1 MSSLYTV
8 RKLNLPPSA
17 QLDKL
22 ARAAGEL
29 YSRTVVTYWRLVRKK
44 RVFLSQYGMERIHIS
59 SDLHA
64 HTSDAIVG
72 NFYASVKSAKARKK
86 QGDSKAKYPRRRKW
100 FYKITWKSSAIRIK
114 DGVLTYC
121 HLSW

>member
-44 RVFLSQYGMERIHIS
+44 RVFLS
-59 SDLHA
+59 
-64 HTSDAIVG
+64 HT
-72 NFYASVKSAKARKK
+72 NCPLKRYE
-86 QGDSKAKYPRRRKW
+86 
-100 FYKITWKSSAIRIK
+100 
-114 DGVLTYC
+114 L
-121 HLSW
+121 